1 MSKPH
6 VVILG
11 AGPAGLGAAYRLT
24 RDHLAQ
30 VTVLERNTTVGGNAG
45 SFVLAGMPVDYGS
58 HRLHPACDPQVLADI
73 RELLGDALLD
83 RPRHGRIRLQ
93 QRWIHFPL
101 KPLDLLTHL
110 SPAFT
115 FGFVGDAASKMI
127 GRKENAATESNFATV
142 LEQGLGKTICR
153 EFYFPYARKVWGL
166 EPEAMS
172 PEQGK
177 RRVGANSVGKMISK
191 VLASAPGIKRQG
203 TGRFYY
209 PRMGYGAISDAY
221 HFAAHAAGAC
231 FEFGAQVTGVDTR
244 EGAVTN
250 VRFMQ
255 AGRAE
260 CIPADYVWSTIPLTV
275 LASAL
280 TPPPSQASLDAARA
294 LDYRAMILIYAVL
307 EQTQFSE
314 YDAHYFP
321 ETDIPITR
329 LSEPKN
335 YRAGEG
341 PRDRTVLCAEL
352 PCAPE
357 DAVWKL
363 SDQEL
368 GKLLCESLEKAEI
381 PIHAPVLEVVT
392 RRLRYAYPIYRRG
405 YEESFREL
413 DHFVDG
419 IDGLLTFGRQGLF
432 AHDNTHHAL
441 FMAYAA
447 ADCLDAQGHFDRK
460 RWNDARRVFETHVVE
475 D

>member
-24 RDHLAQ
+24 REKRAH
-30 VTVLERNTTVGGNAG
+30 VTVLERNGDVGGNAG
-45 SFVLAGMPVDYGS
+45 SFPLAGMSVDYGS
-58 HRLHPACDPQVLADI
+58 HRLHPACDARVLADI
-73 RELLGDALLD
+73 RELLGDDLLD

-93 QRWIHFPL
+93 RRWIHFPL
-101 KPLDLLTHL
+101 KPLDLVTHL
-110 SPAFT
+110 SPSFT
-115 FGFVGDAASKMI
+115 FGFVGDAASKLVA
-127 GRKENAATESNFATV
+127 RKNDDATDANFATV

-153 EFYFPYARKVWGL
+153 EFYFPYARKVWGQAPHEL
-166 EPEAMS
+166 S
-172 PEQGK
+172 LEQGK

-191 VLASAPGIKRQG
+191 VLASAPGLKRQG
-203 TGRFYY
+203 TGRFFY
-209 PRMGYGAISDAY
+209 PRFGYGAISEAY

-231 FEFGAQVTGVDTR
+231 FVFGARVSGVETHEGRVTGVR
-244 EGAVTN
+244 YIQNGN
-250 VRFMQ
+250 
-255 AGRAE
+255 AG
-260 CIPADYVWSTIPLTV
+260 CIPTQHVWSTIPVTV
-275 LASAL
+275 LAQLLSP
-280 TPPPSQASLDAARA
+280 PPPSDLLAAAAA

-307 EQTQFSE
+307 EQPQFSE

-321 ETDIPITR
+321 ETEIPITR

-335 YRAGEG
+335 YSAGQG

-352 PCAPE
+352 PCSPE
-357 DAVWKL
+357 DAVWRMN
-363 SDQEL
+363 DAEL

-381 PIHAPVLEVVT
+381 PIRAPVREIVT

-405 YEESFREL
+405 YEPAFREL
-413 DHFVDG
+413 DRYVDG
-419 IDGLLTFGRQGLF
+419 IEGLLTFGRQGLF

-447 ADCLDAQGHFDRK
+447 ADCLDADGNFDRA
-460 RWNDARRVFETHVVE
+460 RWAEARRVFETHVVE